1 MPKVIKPKLPSE
13 HQEQKAFVQWF
24 NAQYPKYRGCL
35 FAIPNGS
42 HLAGTPA
49 VRAMKMNKLK
59 SEGFKNGVSDL
70 FLAVPMGG
78 KSGMFLEMKA
88 QKKPRS
94 SLSVEQRMHLKL
106 MEEMGYAACW
116 AAGSKEAI
124 RITKDYM
131 DGIAL

>member
-1 MPKVIKPKLPSE
+1 MSKITGPKLPSE
-13 HQEQKAFVQWF
+13 HLEQKAFVQWF
-24 NAQYPKYRGCL
+24 CAQYPKYRGCL

-59 SEGFKNGVSDL
+59 AEGFKNGVSDL

-88 QKKPRS
+88 QKKTES
-94 SLSVEQRMHLKL
+94 SVSKEQKEHLEL
-106 MEEMGYAACW
+106 MELMGYAAEW
-116 AAGSKEAI
+116 AAGSDEAI
-124 RITKDYM
+124 RITKEYM
-131 DGIAL
+131 KIK